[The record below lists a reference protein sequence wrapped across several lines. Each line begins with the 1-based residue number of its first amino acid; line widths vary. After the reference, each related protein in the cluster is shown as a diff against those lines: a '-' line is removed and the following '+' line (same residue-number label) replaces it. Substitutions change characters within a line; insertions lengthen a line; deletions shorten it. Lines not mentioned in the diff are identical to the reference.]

1 MKKQTLILLI
11 LIVIFLAGCKKSDNI
26 SGAFHNIFPD
36 FSGIFGS
43 LSSISSSSVRVV
55 PYSGGTCREYYD
67 WGDNKNTAGY
77 LTSTKINEQSLES
90 TDVCIGD
97 ELRERYCD
105 SSSSDGWGYKT
116 KNYNCGQ
123 NKCKTQTES
132 GTGRV
137 MGYCEN

>member
-1 MKKQTLILLI
+1 MKKKVLILLI
-11 LIVIFLAGCKKSDNI
+11 LIVIFLVGCKKSDNI
-26 SGAFHNIFPD
+26 SGGFVNIPKIFPD
-36 FSGIFGS
+36 FSGVFNYLTS
-43 LSSISSSSVRVV
+43 CSSVRIVN
-55 PYSGGTCREYYD
+55 YDGGTCREYYD
-67 WGDNKNTAGY
+67 CGDKKNTAGY
-77 LTSTKINEQSLES
+77 LTSTKNNGQSLES

-105 SSSSDGWGYKT
+105 SSSSDGYKI